1 MLDARLRADEPVD
14 LQIHTVY
21 SDGQWLPDELF
32 THLAARGFRAVAI
45 TDHDTLEHVESLCA
59 LGARHGVH
67 VVPGTELTT
76 EWRGHPAHLLCYA
89 GQLAGDA
96 LAAVA
101 GDTARRQQ
109 ENTLAVH
116 DELVRRGFTFPSGET
131 VLAGEG
137 GALLRPVDNARLLL
151 AHGQAGDMA
160 TALAMIRDAGYR
172 QALAPLDRAI
182 AAAHASGAVAILAH
196 PGRGG
201 GEIFRFDPPLI
212 EEMLADVP
220 LDGIEVYYPIHSDEQ
235 TAAYAALARRR
246 DLLVGAGSDSH
257 GPQQRLPVAY
267 PARSVAALLARC
279 GVQVR

>member
-1 MLDARLRADEPVD
+1 MLDARLRADDPVD
-14 LQIHTVY
+14 LQIHSIY
-21 SDGQWLPDELF
+21 SDGQWWPDELF

-45 TDHDTLEHVESLCA
+45 TDHDTLEHVESLRA

-116 DELVRRGFTFPSGET
+116 DELVRRGFTFPRRET
-131 VLAGEG
+131 VLADQG

-151 AHGQAGDMA
+151 AHGLAGDMGA
-160 TALAMIRDAGYR
+160 ALAMIRDAGYR

-182 AAAHASGAVAILAH
+182 AVAHASGAVAILAH

-201 GEIFRFDPPLI
+201 GEIFRFAPPLI
-212 EEMLADVP
+212 EDMLADVP
-220 LDGIEVYYPIHSDEQ
+220 LDGIEVYYPIHSNEQ

-246 DLLVGAGSDSH
+246 NLLVGAGSDSH

>member
-1 MLDARLRADEPVD
+1 VLDPRLRADDPVD
-14 LQIHTVY
+14 LQIHSIY
-21 SDGQWLPDELF
+21 SDGQWRPDELF

-45 TDHDTLEHVESLCA
+45 TDHDTLEHVEGLRA

-116 DELVRRGFTFPSGET
+116 DELVRRGFTFPRRET
-131 VLAGEG
+131 VLGDQG
-137 GALLRPVDNARLLL
+137 GAPLRPADNARLLL
-151 AHGQAGDMA
+151 AHGQAGDMGA
-160 TALAMIRDAGYR
+160 ALAMIRDAGYR

-279 GVQVR
+279 GVQIR

>member
-1 MLDARLRADEPVD
+1 MLDARLRADDPVD
-14 LQIHTVY
+14 LQIHSIY
-21 SDGQWLPDELF
+21 SDGQWRPDELF
-32 THLAARGFRAVAI
+32 THLAVRGFRAVAI
-45 TDHDTLEHVESLCA
+45 TDHDTLEHVEGLRA

-116 DELVRRGFTFPSGET
+116 DELVRRGFTFPRGET
-131 VLAGEG
+131 VLAGQG

-151 AHGQAGDMA
+151 AYGQAGDMA

-172 QALAPLDRAI
+172 QALAPLDRAV

-212 EEMLADVP
+212 EEMLVDVP

>member
-1 MLDARLRADEPVD
+1 V
-14 LQIHTVY
+14 
-21 SDGQWLPDELF
+21 
-32 THLAARGFRAVAI
+32 
-45 TDHDTLEHVESLCA
+45 
-59 LGARHGVH
+59 
-67 VVPGTELTT
+67 
-76 EWRGHPAHLLCYA
+76 LCYA

-101 GDTARRQQ
+101 RDTARRQQ

-116 DELVRRGFTFPSGET
+116 AELVRRGFPFPGRET
-131 VLAGEG
+131 VLADQG

-160 TALAMIRDAGYR
+160 AALAMIRDAGYR
-172 QALAPLDRAI
+172 QALAPLDRAV
-182 AAAHASGAVAILAH
+182 AAAHTSGAVAILAH

-201 GEIFRFDPPLI
+201 GEIFRFAPPLI

-220 LDGIEVYYPIHSDEQ
+220 LDGIEVYYPTHTDEQ

-246 DLLVGAGSDSH
+246 DLLVSAGSDSH

-267 PARSVAALLARC
+267 PAQSVAALLARC
-279 GVQVR
+279 GAPTS

>member
-1 MLDARLRADEPVD
+1 MLDARLRADDPVD
-14 LQIHTVY
+14 LQIHSIY
-21 SDGQWLPDELF
+21 SDGQWWPDELF

-45 TDHDTLEHVESLCA
+45 TDHDTLEHVESLRV

-116 DELVRRGFTFPSGET
+116 DELVRRGFTFPRRET
-131 VLAGEG
+131 VLADQG

-151 AHGQAGDMA
+151 AHGLAGDMGA
-160 TALAMIRDAGYR
+160 ALAMIRDAGYR

-182 AAAHASGAVAILAH
+182 AVAHASGAVAILAH

-201 GEIFRFDPPLI
+201 GEIFRFAPPLI
-212 EEMLADVP
+212 EDMLADVP
-220 LDGIEVYYPIHSDEQ
+220 LDGIEVYYPIHSNEQ

-246 DLLVGAGSDSH
+246 NLLVGAGSDSH

>member
-1 MLDARLRADEPVD
+1 MLDARLRADDPVD
-14 LQIHTVY
+14 LQIHSIY

-45 TDHDTLEHVESLCA
+45 TDHDTLEHVEGLRA
-59 LGARHGVH
+59 LGARRGVH

-116 DELVRRGFTFPSGET
+116 DELVRRGFTFPRGET
-131 VLAGEG
+131 VLAGQG

-151 AHGQAGDMA
+151 AYGQAGDMA

-172 QALAPLDRAI
+172 QALAPLDRAV

-201 GEIFRFDPPLI
+201 GELFRFAPPLI

-220 LDGIEVYYPIHSDEQ
+220 LDGIEVYYPTHTDEQ

-246 DLLVGAGSDSH
+246 DLLVSAGSDSH

-279 GVQVR
+279 GTPTS

>member
-1 MLDARLRADEPVD
+1 MLDSRLRADDPVD
-14 LQIHTVY
+14 LQIHTVH

-89 GQLAGDA
+89 GQLTGDA

-116 DELVRRGFTFPSGET
+116 DELVRRGFTFPRRET
-131 VLAGEG
+131 VLADQG
-137 GALLRPVDNARLLL
+137 GALLRPADNARLLL
-151 AHGQAGDMA
+151 EHGQAGDMGA
-160 TALAMIRDAGYR
+160 ALALICEAGYR
-172 QALAPLDRAI
+172 TAMAPLVPAI
-182 AAAHASGAVAILAH
+182 PAAR
-196 PGRGG
+196 PR
-201 GEIFRFDPPLI
+201 EI
-212 EEMLADVP
+212 A
-220 LDGIEVYYPIHSDEQ
+220 
-235 TAAYAALARRR
+235 
-246 DLLVGAGSDSH
+246 
-257 GPQQRLPVAY
+257 
-267 PARSVAALLARC
+267 
-279 GVQVR
+279 

>member
-1 MLDARLRADEPVD
+1 MLDARQRADDPVD
-14 LQIHTVY
+14 LQIHSIY

-45 TDHDTLEHVESLCA
+45 TDHDTLEHVEGLCA
-59 LGARHGVH
+59 LGARHGVY

-89 GQLAGDA
+89 GQLTGDA

-116 DELVRRGFTFPSGET
+116 DELVRRGFTFPRRET
-131 VLAGEG
+131 VLADQG

-151 AHGQAGDMA
+151 AY
-160 TALAMIRDAGYR
+160 RDAGYR

-182 AAAHASGAVAILAH
+182 AAAHASGAVAVLAH

-201 GEIFRFDPPLI
+201 GEIFRFAPLLI

>member
-1 MLDARLRADEPVD
+1 MLDPRLRADDPVD
-14 LQIHTVY
+14 LQIHSIY
-21 SDGQWLPDELF
+21 SDGQWWPDELF

-45 TDHDTLEHVESLCA
+45 TDHDTLEHVESLRA

-116 DELVRRGFTFPSGET
+116 DELVRRGFTFPRRET
-131 VLAGEG
+131 VLADQG

-151 AHGQAGDMA
+151 AHGLAGDMGA
-160 TALAMIRDAGYR
+160 ALAMIRDAGYR

-182 AAAHASGAVAILAH
+182 AVAHASGAVAILAH

-201 GEIFRFDPPLI
+201 GEIFRFAPPLI
-212 EEMLADVP
+212 EDMLADVP
-220 LDGIEVYYPIHSDEQ
+220 LDGIEVYYPIHSNEQ

-246 DLLVGAGSDSH
+246 NLLVGAGSDSH